1 MKSADLRQPERSL
14 SRGGGVGGVD
24 SGGVADGAVAGVL
37 AEAHL
42 IRLARQMGGC
52 KGKTV
57 GQQHRKDK

>member
-1 MKSADLRQPERSL
+1 MKIVDSRKPERSL

-42 IRLARQMGGC
+42 VRLARQMGGC
-52 KGKTV
+52 KGNTV
-57 GQQHRKDK
+57 CQQHRKDK